1 MSALERRIEI
11 AAAVLLSLTTILTA
25 WTAFQ
30 SAKWSGVQAIAFN
43 EAGAA
48 RTESVRFSTVAGQ
61 QAAVDVSLFVRWA
74 EAVALDQRDLETF
87 LRERFRAEF
96 TPALD
101 AWLAS
106 DPLNN
111 PQAPASP
118 FEMEEYRLEAEET
131 ASELAAIAETR
142 GGEGREANQ
151 TSDNYVLT
159 TVFFAVVLFFVGV
172 GTKFEGEKVRVALLA
187 VATVGLIGGA
197 LTIVTFP
204 IEL

>member
-11 AAAVLLSLTTILTA
+11 VAAVLLSLTTILTA

-74 EAVALDQRDLETF
+74 EAVALEQSDLQTF
-87 LRERFRAEF
+87 LRKRFRDEF

-106 DPLNN
+106 DPISN
-111 PQAPASP
+111 PRAPASP
-118 FEMEEYRLEAEET
+118 FEMAEYRLAAEEKAT
-131 ASELAAIAETR
+131 ELEAIAQAR
-142 GGEGREANQ
+142 GRDGREANQ

-172 GTKFEGEKVRVALLA
+172 GTKFEGVRVRVGLLA

-197 LTIVTFP
+197 LTIATFP